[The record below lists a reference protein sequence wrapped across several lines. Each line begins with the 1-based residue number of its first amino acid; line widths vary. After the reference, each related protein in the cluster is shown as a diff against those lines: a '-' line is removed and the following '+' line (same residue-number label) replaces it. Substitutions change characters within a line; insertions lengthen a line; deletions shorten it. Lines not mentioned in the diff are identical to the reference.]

1 MLQNR
6 LFELEDQFEESTGEK
21 LEQQIRLHQIRSI
34 QQNLS
39 KFLSYVQQLNVS
51 GLIHIQ
57 NPSSTVYCSCVI
69 RYWILIEL

>member
-21 LEQQIRLHQIRSI
+21 LEQQIRLRQMRSI

-39 KFLSYVQQLNVS
+39 KFLSVCAEIKLLWFNSNSESFFYCL
-51 GLIHIQ
+51 L
-57 NPSSTVYCSCVI
+57 STVVV
-69 RYWILIEL
+69 

>member
-21 LEQQIRLHQIRSI
+21 LEQQIRLRQIRSI

-39 KFLSYVQQLNVS
+39 KFLSVRAANVS
-51 GLIHIQ
+51 GFFQI
-57 NPSSTVYCSCVI
+57 S
-69 RYWILIEL
+69 